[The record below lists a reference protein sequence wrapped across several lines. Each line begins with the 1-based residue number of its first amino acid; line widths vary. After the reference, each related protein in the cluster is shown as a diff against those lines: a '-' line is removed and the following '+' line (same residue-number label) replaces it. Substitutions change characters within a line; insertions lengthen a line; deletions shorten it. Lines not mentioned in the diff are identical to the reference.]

1 MRLLWLLFKDLVE
14 ISRDRKT
21 LSLILLAPVV
31 ITILAG
37 LVFTDSSQETSMKRI
52 PVAICQMDNG
62 PEAEVVAQEMSKVFN
77 ANVSSNKNCLA
88 QAEGELG
95 NGNVLAVIAIQGGF
109 SNDIANGSQGK
120 LTVMTD
126 NARPEVAGLVGS
138 VARGIAYGASKEVSA
153 RFIGATW
160 SSLENMSGGLDSL
173 SKDLDNASAETAQ
186 IQASLKE
193 TREHIAAIDTVSFR
207 ASINSS
213 RSSLSSLQEGID
225 SLKREMNNSVSD
237 IDYLDA
243 RMGAI
248 HAAAINISD
257 GILSVRSNISRT
269 SSNLTRMYDDAFCPE
284 AASFQNITE
293 APVQR
298 WVLLCNDLIAVNESL
313 GELSASMAEQAV
325 FIGQLANES
334 NATRIRLA
342 AIREGVVNTSAHL
355 DSVYELGELEASI
368 ASMEKAVLQLEELKQ
383 VSTEEMD
390 SMGGIVASLS
400 EGILDLKTSTLS
412 AKDVLDALTS
422 REPDSIVTPIL
433 FEEVKRLSGIRRIES
448 IFPALVGVILM
459 FVTVLFS
466 AIVLLKERSS
476 GTLKRTMMSPV
487 NPTELVLSKVALT
500 VLVAIF
506 QVVLVYLVGSLAFG
520 LAINWHNLPQSILVA
535 GLMSLSFASIGMII
549 AIFAESEN
557 TAMLASLVIC
567 LPLLFLSGIFF
578 PRELM
583 VSEMQAFSTLLP
595 LTQGI
600 KLLESL
606 LLYSQTEVIRA
617 GLNTFGLLFWAVLG
631 IAASAKL
638 LGDRVRRN
646 L

>member
-1 MRLLWLLFKDLVE
+1 MKLYWLLSKDLVE

-21 LSLILLAPVV
+21 LSLILIAPLA
-31 ITILAG
+31 IALLAG
-37 LVFTDSSQETSMKRI
+37 LVFTDSPQETSMKRI
-52 PVAICQMDNG
+52 SVDICQMDSG
-62 PEAEVVAQEMSKVFN
+62 PEAAVVAQEMANVFN
-77 ANVSSNKNCLA
+77 ANVSSGQGCLA
-88 QAEGELG
+88 RADGELG
-95 NGNVLAVIAIQGGF
+95 NGNVLAVIIIHDGF
-109 SNDIANGSQGK
+109 SNNIANGSQGK
-120 LTVMTD
+120 LTVITD
-126 NARPEVAGLVGS
+126 NARPEVAGLVAS

-160 SSLENMSGGLDSL
+160 STLGNMSDGLSNL
-173 SKDLDNASAETAQ
+173 STSLDNASAETAQ
-186 IQASLKE
+186 IQGSLRA
-193 TREHIAAIDTVSFR
+193 TRDRIAAIDTAAFR

-213 RSSLSSLQEGID
+213 KSSLSSLQEGID
-225 SLKREMNNSVSD
+225 SLQGEMNGSISD

-248 HAAAINISD
+248 HDAAENISA
-257 GILSVRSNISRT
+257 GILSVRANISRT
-269 SSNLTRMYDDAFCPE
+269 SSDLTQMYDDAFCPDSTAFE
-284 AASFQNITE
+284 NVTE

-298 WVLLCNDLIAVNESL
+298 WVLLCKDLVTVNESL
-313 GELSASMAEQAV
+313 GELSGSMAEQAV
-325 FIGQLANES
+325 FVSQLANES
-334 NATRIRLA
+334 NATRGRLA
-342 AIREGVVNTSAHL
+342 IIREGVVNTSANL
-355 DSVYELGELEASI
+355 DSVYELSDLEASI
-368 ASMEKAVLQLEELKQ
+368 ASMEAAVSQLEVLKQ
-383 VSTEEMD
+383 ASTGEMD
-390 SMGGIVASLS
+390 SIGGIVASLS
-400 EGILDLKTSTLS
+400 EGISGLKSNTLA
-412 AKDVLDALTS
+412 AKAVLDTLTS
-422 REPDSIVTPIL
+422 RAPDSIVTPIL

-466 AIVLLKERSS
+466 AIILLKERSS

-487 NPTELVLSKVALT
+487 APIELVLSKVALA
-500 VLVAIF
+500 VLVAIS
-506 QVVLVYLVGSLAFG
+506 QVILVYLVGSLAFG
-520 LAINWHNLPQSILVA
+520 LVINWYNLPQSIIVA

-606 LLYSQTEVIRA
+606 LLYSQTEVIKA
-617 GLNTFGLLFWAVLG
+617 GLNTFGLLFWAAVG
-631 IAASAKL
+631 IVASTKL
-638 LGDRVRRN
+638 LGDRMRQSP
-646 L
+646 

>member
-1 MRLLWLLFKDLVE
+1 MRLFWLLYKDLVE

-21 LSLILLAPVV
+21 LLLILIAPVA
-31 ITILAG
+31 ITLLAG
-37 LVFTDSSQETSMKRI
+37 MVFTDSPQESSMKRI
-52 PVAICQMDNG
+52 PVVLCQMDSG
-62 PEAEVVAQEMSKVFN
+62 PEAAVVAQEMAKVFN
-77 ANVSSNKNCLA
+77 ANISSDEGCLA
-88 QAEGELG
+88 RADGELG
-95 NGNVLAVIAIQGGF
+95 NGNVLAVIVIQDGF
-109 SNDIANGSQGK
+109 SKSIANGSQGT

-160 SSLENMSGGLDSL
+160 STLKNMSAGLDNL
-173 SKDLDNASAETAQ
+173 STSLDNASAETAQ
-186 IQASLKE
+186 IQGSLRE
-193 TREHIAAIDTVSFR
+193 TRDHIAAIDTAAFR
-207 ASINSS
+207 DSINSS
-213 RSSLSSLQEGID
+213 KVSLSSLQEGID
-225 SLKREMNNSVSD
+225 SLKLEMNGSVSD

-248 HAAAINISD
+248 HGAAANIFT
-257 GILSVRSNISRT
+257 GILSVRASISRT
-269 SSNLTRMYDDAFCPE
+269 SSNLTQMYNDAFCPE
-284 AASFQNITE
+284 TAAFENMTE

-298 WVLLCNDLIAVNESL
+298 WVLLCKDLIAVNESL
-313 GELSASMAEQAV
+313 GELSNSMAVQAV
-325 FIGQLANES
+325 FVDQLVNES
-334 NATRIRLA
+334 NATRGRLA
-342 AIREGVVNTSAHL
+342 IIREGVVNTSSHL
-355 DSVYELGELEASI
+355 DSIYELSELNASI
-368 ASMEKAVLQLEELKQ
+368 ASMESAVSQLEELKAA
-383 VSTEEMD
+383 STGEMD
-390 SMGGIVASLS
+390 SMGGIVASLTD
-400 EGILDLKTSTLS
+400 GISGLKNNTLA
-412 AKDVLDALTS
+412 AKNVLDTLTS
-422 REPDSIVTPIL
+422 RAPDSIVTPIL

-466 AIVLLKERSS
+466 AIILLKERSS

-487 NPTELVLSKVALT
+487 NPIELVLSKVALT

-506 QVVLVYLVGSLAFG
+506 QVILVYLVGSLAFG
-520 LAINWHNLPQSILVA
+520 LVINWYNLPQSILVA

-549 AIFAESEN
+549 AIFAEGEN

-583 VSEMQAFSTLLP
+583 VSEMQVFSTLLP

-617 GLNTFGLLFWAVLG
+617 GLNTFGLLFWAVAG
-631 IAASAKL
+631 ILASTKL
-638 LGDRVRRN
+638 LGDRARKN
-646 L
+646 